1 MNYCELVRLVAVSGS
16 RPRSCLPAPPP
27 ASPPAPPPE
36 PAVAGPWRL
45 EPQRPPLALPLAAEA
60 VAAGFPSPADDYM
73 EAAIDL
79 NEVLI
84 RHPSSTFFL
93 RVSGDSMI
101 GAGIHHG
108 DLLIV
113 DRSLEPR
120 PGRIVVAVL
129 EGAFTLKRLV
139 RQQGRWLLEAAHP
152 AYPLLELG
160 AADDDR
166 LWGVAIHVIHP
177 L

>member
-1 MNYCELVRLVAVSGS
+1 MCTTLTIPEWLPVTTDPAAHPAAISGGFSEPFTPLPLRERRLA
-16 RPRSCLPAPPP
+16 L
-27 ASPPAPPPE
+27 
-36 PAVAGPWRL
+36 L
-45 EPQRPPLALPLAAEA
+45 LPLAGGS
-60 VAAGFPSPADDYM
+60 VAAGFPSPADDYV
-73 EAAIDL
+73 ETGIDL
-79 NEVLI
+79 NEQLI
-84 RHPSSTFFL
+84 ARPSSTFFL

-113 DRSLEPR
+113 DRSVEPR
-120 PGRIVVAVL
+120 HGRVVVAVL

-139 RQQGRWLLEAAHP
+139 RHRGRLRLEAAHP
-152 AYPLLELG
+152 GYPPLELTD
-160 AADDDR
+160 ADDTR